1 MKSKWLTFWTLEY
14 TFIWIIL
21 RNILPCNKF
30 ITNIN
35 PTYLL
40 LLIAYG
46 YLAIVFYQLI
56 VNKTYYEFS
65 FLVAHILFHFIPL
78 FLFQMFFS
86 VKGNLLFSSLFVVAY
101 LCYINTENIFGYL
114 INNYATQQLAIQYSK
129 WVFLGIYFVL
139 ASFVFQGFYTGIE
152 KTKIH
157 MYATVGSNLVNL
169 YFNIALRCS

>member
-1 MKSKWLTFWTLEY
+1 MFIMNSKWLTFWTLEY

-21 RNILPCNKF
+21 RIILPCNKF
-30 ITNIN
+30 ITVIN

-56 VNKTYYEFS
+56 INKTYYEFS
-65 FLVAHILFHFIPL
+65 FIIAHILFHFIPL

-101 LCYINTENIFGYL
+101 LCYIMKEKMTLYDIYL
-114 INNYATQQLAIQYSK
+114 SKRHIKSFKDFKEHIKEHKNSDNPVHNLFRRFIN
-129 WVFLGIYFVL
+129 
-139 ASFVFQGFYTGIE
+139 
-152 KTKIH
+152 
-157 MYATVGSNLVNL
+157 
-169 YFNIALRCS
+169 